1 MPASVPPAPS
11 LPGVAQTFP
20 SATVFNVS
28 EELTVARPLYE
39 TVATFEIVPAA
50 VGTTVMVTGAEVAP
64 AASVPRLHVTGPV
77 PEPPVCETNAAPAGM
92 ASGIVTV
99 LTDAEVE
106 FVAGS
111 V

>member
-50 VGTTVMVTGAEVAP
+50 VGTTVMVTGAEGAP
-64 AASVPRLHVTGPV
+64 AAGVPSLHASGPV
-77 PEPPVCETNAAPAGM
+77 PEEAGCETNAAPAGE
-92 ASGIVTV
+92 A
-99 LTDAEVE
+99 
-106 FVAGS
+106 AGS
-111 V
+111 MRRCTAASV